1 MTRNTVLI
9 AVFFFAI
16 FVISASQPTMNR
28 NDSLTILPEDC
39 WVVAGEELL
48 LELGGSVPS
57 GSVVTWN
64 ADDGGLASVLPG
76 THAVLMAPAA
86 PKVITISATISPAGQ
101 DWEAI
106 ITRKCLIVSQTEV
119 SY

>member
-1 MTRNTVLI
+1 MHRNVTLI
-9 AVFFFAI
+9 AVFFLAF
-16 FVISASQPTMNR
+16 FVISASQPGTNQ
-28 NDSLTILPEDC
+28 NNSLTILPEDC
-39 WVVAGEELL
+39 WVMAGEELL

-64 ADDGGLASVLPG
+64 VDDGGLASVLPG
-76 THAVLMAPAA
+76 TNAVLMAPDS
-86 PKVITISATISPAGQ
+86 PKVVTVFATISPAGQ

-106 ITRKCLIVSQTEV
+106 VTRQCLVVTQNDI